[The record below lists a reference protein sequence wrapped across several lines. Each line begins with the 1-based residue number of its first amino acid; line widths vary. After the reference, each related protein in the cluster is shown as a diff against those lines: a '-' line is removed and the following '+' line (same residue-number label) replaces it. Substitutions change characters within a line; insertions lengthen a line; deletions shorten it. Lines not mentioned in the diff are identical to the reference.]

1 MHIDREQIVEELR
14 LRKLIRKAI
23 LIAEKRREAA
33 QQKVVSDEERLRL
46 AIKDLI
52 SEAGAEVGD
61 TEDSPHRST
70 GINVL
75 EDLLKKI
82 IPVVEIDY
90 KKLTTSDEQRMSYVS
105 HMLRAVENTL
115 KPVRVNADALS
126 EQDIKIDIDDD
137 PEEFID
143 VRGEKEE
150 LSDDEKEK
158 ESFGIEG
165 EDTTGRDMAFD
176 TFKKIETNI
185 IDAYE
190 VLSDPED
197 ENLFYDYLL
206 KNMKL
211 YFEKFEDELKPSV
224 SEPEVDVDEPA
235 PEPAVDL
242 GEPEEDTVAAL
253 DLDL

>member
-23 LIAEKRREAA
+23 LIAEKRREGAERKA
-33 QQKVVSDEERLRL
+33 ISEEERLRL

-52 SEAGAEVGD
+52 AEAGAEVGD
-61 TEDSPHRST
+61 VEDSPHRST

-82 IPVVEIDY
+82 IPVVEIDF
-90 KKLTTSDEQRMSYVS
+90 KKLTTSDQQRASYVA

-115 KPVRVNADALS
+115 RPVMVIADALS
-126 EQDIKIDIDDD
+126 EQDIKINIDDD

-190 VLSDPED
+190 VLSNPND
-197 ENLFYDYLL
+197 EELFYDYLR
-206 KNMKL
+206 KNLKL
-211 YFEKFEDELKPSV
+211 YFQKFAAELQPNV
-224 SEPEVDVDEPA
+224 SEPTVDVDEPA

-242 GEPEEDTVAAL
+242 GEPEEDT
-253 DLDL
+253 DLADIADL

>member
-1 MHIDREQIVEELR
+1 M
-14 LRKLIRKAI
+14 
-23 LIAEKRREAA
+23 
-33 QQKVVSDEERLRL
+33 
-46 AIKDLI
+46 
-52 SEAGAEVGD
+52 
-61 TEDSPHRST
+61 
-70 GINVL
+70 
-75 EDLLKKI
+75 
-82 IPVVEIDY
+82 
-90 KKLTTSDEQRMSYVS
+90 
-105 HMLRAVENTL
+105 
-115 KPVRVNADALS
+115 RVNADALS

>member
-23 LIAEKRREAA
+23 LIAEKRREGAERKA
-33 QQKVVSDEERLRL
+33 ISEEERLRL

-52 SEAGAEVGD
+52 AEAGAEVGD
-61 TEDSPHRST
+61 VEDSPHRST

-82 IPVVEIDY
+82 IPVVEIDF
-90 KKLTTSDEQRMSYVS
+90 KKLTTSDQQRASYVA

-115 KPVRVNADALS
+115 RPVMVNADALS
-126 EQDIKIDIDDD
+126 EQDIKINIDDD

-190 VLSDPED
+190 VLSNPND
-197 ENLFYDYLL
+197 EELFYDYLR
-206 KNMKL
+206 KNLKL
-211 YFEKFEDELKPSV
+211 YFQKFAAELQPNV
-224 SEPEVDVDEPA
+224 SEPTVDVDEPA

-242 GEPEEDTVAAL
+242 GEPEEDT
-253 DLDL
+253 DLADIADL